1 MSNSNHVFQIQ
12 TGKVQIQTFYPKA
25 KATVKMPKVYSK
37 KDFKS
42 TFAVT
47 SLQDVKEKKKHINCQ
62 KRDKG
67 DARCIMQAK
76 QILIITSHPGPLQ
89 KSTRISYKN
98 LKLYFGER
106 VKRDKAVGRD

>member
-47 SLQDVKEKKKHINCQ
+47 SLQAVMKRFSQDIKEKEV
-62 KRDKG
+62 
-67 DARCIMQAK
+67 
-76 QILIITSHPGPLQ
+76 
-89 KSTRISYKN
+89 STH
-98 LKLYFGER
+98 KLSKER
-106 VKRDKAVGRD
+106 